1 MDFDPIS
8 YGLGFLSASGISL
21 GLWRYRAHI
30 AKVQASAEGQA
41 ERGREFL
48 KRTADARYITDL
60 TVYLQQY
67 HIMGSQVNLS
77 DVLIEP
83 LVLAESN
90 HAVLMEEDEDAL
102 VGGPTR
108 VIPRTHDFPELYA
121 PFNLETIPLA
131 DLVVGD
137 PYVAILGIPGS
148 GKSTALATLGLM
160 AVGAVEFQSDQ
171 DRIDEAIET
180 QFKGLSDSE
189 RERRLKE
196 FQEAQ
201 KRAIEQL
208 RILKKSETEG
218 TDVLNPLK
226 ADPKKFFPVF
236 FHIGDIDLDLN
247 LYGIEVDPAEPIIHA
262 FQQYMTLVTGQ
273 AAPPVVYQQLGQG
286 NCLVLID
293 GFDDLFPADLP
304 KAYMWLRNFMETY
317 GHNRIIITGPVT
329 GYDPLLQLGFTPTF
343 IKAWSPRDVE
353 NSIQRWIQIWPSLV
367 GARESRNKKKAG
379 VIQIDDKTRTRLL
392 ADNRN
397 RTALEITLKT
407 YAALA
412 GEEQELGRRGWF
424 ERYVRNFIPADVAPA
439 PLILREIAMVMQ
451 DKGVQLNEA
460 QLTSIASTHLM
471 DAQDKPITNIDQFVK
486 GIINSELM
494 VKRAGD
500 AYAFRHPLMMAY
512 LGGERLIRDMR
523 QRLAEVAALPNWQ
536 QSVGFAAAELDLT
549 TAVYQ
554 KLSTPPDLLFSNLFA
569 VVRWLPDAAPSASWR
584 AEILKRLGAALMAVS
599 QYPTIRERAL
609 AALIASRDRNIL
621 FILRQAIRNAD
632 PVIRK
637 LACIGM
643 GAFGDTDALK
653 DLRPML
659 VDDDT
664 DVQLAAGL
672 ALGAIATDTALE
684 YMVEGLL
691 QGEEPLRQAV
701 AEALAAIPGHG
712 HDVLRDAIDHD
723 DMMVRRAAAFG
734 LARIPTTWALV
745 GLYRA
750 MLEDGQWYVRS
761 AAERAF
767 AMARAPERTGPRS
780 FPRIEQLSWLAT
792 YAAEMGEGVPEGD
805 KARQLVVRALQE
817 AQPPRRKR
825 AAYTLGQVGGLTGIK
840 PLYLALMDK
849 DERVRT
855 AAYEALSIVQM
866 RASAPLPGLT

>member
-1 MDFDPIS
+1 MEFDPIS
-8 YGLGFLSASGISL
+8 FVLGFGSASGLSY
-21 GLWRYRAHI
+21 GLWRYRQRI
-30 AKVQASAEGQA
+30 ANMQASAEGQA

-60 TVYLQQY
+60 TDYLQQY
-67 HIMGSQVNLS
+67 HVLGNQVNLS

-83 LVLAESN
+83 FVMPESN
-90 HAVLMEEDEDAL
+90 HEVLLEEDDVL

-108 VIPRTHDFPELYA
+108 VVPRTHDFPELYA
-121 PFNLETIPLA
+121 SFNLENMPLA
-131 DLVVGD
+131 DVVVGD

-160 AVGAVEFQSDQ
+160 STGAVEFQSDQ
-171 DRIDEAIET
+171 ERVDEALTT
-180 QFKGLSDSE
+180 QFKGLSDAE

-196 FQEAQ
+196 FQEVQ
-201 KRAIEQL
+201 KRAIEGL
-208 RILKKSETEG
+208 RVVKRGDEG
-218 TDVLNPLK
+218 STDVLNPPE
-226 ADPKKFFPVF
+226 ADLKKFFPVF

-293 GFDDLFPADLP
+293 GFDDLFPGDQA
-304 KAYMWLRNFMETY
+304 KAYMWLKHFMETY
-317 GHNRIIITGPVT
+317 GHNRIVITGPAT

-343 IKAWSPRDVE
+343 IKPWSPREIDS
-353 NSIQRWIQIWPSLV
+353 SIQRWIQVWPAVS
-367 GARESRNKKKAG
+367 GAQQSKNKKKSE
-379 VIQIDDKTRTRLL
+379 ITRIDDKVRTRLVS
-392 ADNRN
+392 DNRN
-397 RTALEITLKT
+397 RTPLEITLKT

-412 GEEQELGRRGWF
+412 GDEQELGRRGWF
-424 ERYVRNFIPADVAPA
+424 ERYVRNYIPAEITQSPI
-439 PLILREIAMVMQ
+439 ILREMAMVMQ
-451 DKGVQLNEA
+451 DKGLLLNEE
-460 QLTSIASTHLM
+460 QMTSIASNHLT

-486 GIINSELM
+486 GLISGGLL
-494 VKRAGD
+494 VKRAGN
-500 AYAFRHPLMMAY
+500 AYGFRHPLIMGY
-512 LGGERLIRDMR
+512 LGGERLIKDMR
-523 QRLAEVAALPNWQ
+523 QRLAEVASQPNWQ
-536 QSVGFAAAELDLT
+536 YSIGFAAAELDLT

-554 KLSTPPDLLFSNLFA
+554 KLSSPPDLMFSNLFA
-569 VVRWLPDAAPSASWR
+569 VVRWLPDASSSASWR
-584 AEILKRLGAALMAVS
+584 GEILKRLGAALLAVS
-599 QYPTIRERAL
+599 QYPTIRERAV
-609 AALIASRDRNIL
+609 AALIASRDKNIL

-637 LACIGM
+637 LACVSM
-643 GAFGDTDALK
+643 GAFGDSDVLK

-664 DVQLAAGL
+664 DVQLSAGL
-672 ALGAIATDTALE
+672 ALGAIADDMALE

-701 AEALAAIPGHG
+701 AEALAAVPGPG

-780 FPRIEQLSWLAT
+780 FPRVEQLSWLST
-792 YAAEMGEGVPEGD
+792 YAAELGEGVPEGD

-817 AQPPRRKR
+817 GQSPRRMR
-825 AAYTLGQVGGLTGIK
+825 AAYTLGQVGGLGGLK
-840 PLYLALMDK
+840 PLYMALMDK
-849 DERVRT
+849 DEKVRL
-855 AAYEALSIVQM
+855 AAYEALSTVQM
-866 RASAPLPGLT
+866 RATAPLPGLT